1 MRLFYTLVYTLFI
14 PLVLMRQCWRAR
26 RDRRHIERLG
36 ERFGFVAAVPK
47 HKKRLWLHTVSV
59 GEFLGAL
66 PLIRALLQRDDIEL
80 LITSTT
86 ITGSERVRETLKDQ
100 IKAGQV
106 LHSYMPYDLPFS
118 IARFIN
124 KLQPDALVIMETE
137 LWPNTLAVAHR
148 KGVPSIL
155 INARLSE
162 RSARGYGRF
171 AKLTSR
177 MLGQLSAAAIQQQA
191 DAERLIRL
199 GLTADKAQVT
209 GNIKFDISI
218 APELRERS
226 EALARDWTL
235 SGQRQVWLVASTH
248 AGEDEIILDAL
259 AALRA
264 KGIGANQLLMVL
276 VPRHPERFE
285 RVGQLIQARGFSSV
299 NRSSQ
304 TAPDAQTDV
313 ILGDTMGE
321 LMLLYGASDMVFM
334 GGTLADVGGHNFI
347 EPAVWAKPLLGG
359 PVLYNFAEVSR
370 LLIEA
375 NALKVTPDA
384 QLIAAEVERLLT
396 DQTAREQ
403 AGQNALQVAE
413 QNRGALARTLAVID
427 GVVS

>member
-1 MRLFYTLVYTLFI
+1 MRFLYTVIYALFI
-14 PLVLMRQCWRAR
+14 PLVLLRQCWRAR

-47 HKKRLWLHTVSV
+47 QKKRLWLHTVSV
-59 GEFLGAL
+59 GEFLGAQ
-66 PLIRALLQRDDIEL
+66 PLIRQLLQRDDIEL

-86 ITGSERVRETLKDQ
+86 ITGSERARETLASH
-100 IKAGQV
+100 IEAGQV
-106 LHSYMPYDLPFS
+106 LHTYMPYDLPFA

-148 KGVPSIL
+148 KGLPSVL

-162 RSARGYGRF
+162 RSARGYGRL

-177 MLGQLSAAAIQQQA
+177 MLAQLSAAAIQQKA
-191 DAERLIRL
+191 DAERLFHL
-199 GLTADKAQVT
+199 GLAADKAQVT
-209 GNIKFDISI
+209 GNIKFDITI

-235 SGQRQVWLVASTH
+235 NGRRQVWLVASTH

-259 AALRA
+259 GTLRA
-264 KGIGANQLLMVL
+264 KGIGAEQLLMVL

-285 RVGQLIQARGFSSV
+285 RVGQLIQTRGFNSV
-299 NRSSQ
+299 HRSSQ
-304 TAPDAQTDV
+304 KVPDVQTDV
-313 ILGDTMGE
+313 MLGDTMGE

-375 NALKVTPDA
+375 NALKITPDA
-384 QLIAAEVERLLT
+384 QAIGTEVERLFT

-403 AGQNALQVAE
+403 SGQNALQVAE
-413 QNRGALARTLAVID
+413 QNRGALAKTLAVID